1 MDFPLKNIIIIICI
15 LGFIGC
21 ANKDKKN
28 EISTENDA
36 GLNFPEQDYVD
47 AKILLDNEEY
57 DKAIIGFQDIEKK
70 YPLSNWAL
78 KSKLMIIF
86 IYYVLMDYEN
96 AEDNANRFIN
106 KYPDY
111 KDIDYAYY
119 LRAQIVYEQ
128 IKNSA
133 LDVSY
138 AENH

>member
-15 LGFIGC
+15 LGCIGC

-28 EISTENDA
+28 EISTENDE

-57 DKAIIGFQDIEKK
+57 NEAIIAFQDIEKK

-96 AEDNANRFIN
+96 AEDSANRFIN

-128 IKNSA
+128 IKNSG
-133 LDVSY
+133 
-138 AENH
+138 